1 MQESTVRVIL
11 LVVIMAFG
19 TVMLLFPVPLFYLLL
34 GAIALALL
42 VLFLTGTIR
51 MPSLKRKKKS
61 ETAGPRPEK
70 EQKVRKVKEKKEKK
84 PKTREGGRKFPEI
97 ISSLKK
103 AFAVLGRDLKKV
115 RLSRD
120 ESPERAKKIDTLLDQ
135 TVRGEAVASLDDI
148 VPDSVPAE
156 KKKAE
161 DPFSALVG
169 EDLNPDLL
177 GEIEPPGDF
186 SIPGDEDLGIEIPT
200 QDFTAPDTGVQQMDL
215 SLTSDEAP
223 IAIDETNDADEV
235 KEILEAHKDE
245 IGMPATTME
254 IPLPEE
260 DLGGLD
266 NLDLDGIEIE
276 GEGTSPQPAAPLSA
290 GGGTG
295 PAAKGPMATPAPAPP
310 AQEQKGPA
318 SLSQP
323 ETEMLSFGTGKRE
336 DDDLMASLKSEAK
349 VKKKS
354 EYASLIRD
362 LKDIKVNASDLQKE
376 LEDLLKPRKPGT
388 R

>member
-19 TVMLLFPVPLFYLLL
+19 TLMLLFPVPLFYLLL
-34 GAIALALL
+34 GAVALALL

-51 MPSLKRKKKS
+51 MPSLKRKKKA
-61 ETAGPRPEK
+61 EPAGPKPGK
-70 EQKVRKVKEKKEKK
+70 EQKAKKVKEKKEKK
-84 PKTREGGRKFPEI
+84 PKPREGGRKFPEI

-103 AFAVLGRDLKKV
+103 AFAVLGRDLKKA
-115 RLSRD
+115 RFSRN
-120 ESPERAKKIDTLLDQ
+120 ESPDRAKKIDTLLDQ
-135 TVRGEAVASLDDI
+135 TVRGEEVASLDDI
-148 VPDSVPAE
+148 VPDAVPAE

-177 GEIEPPGDF
+177 GGIEPSGDF

-200 QDFTAPDTGVQQMDL
+200 QDFPAPDAGVQQMDL
-215 SLTSDEAP
+215 SLTSDETP

-245 IGMPATTME
+245 IEMPATME

-266 NLDLDGIEIE
+266 NLDLEGIEIE
-276 GEGTSPQPAAPLSA
+276 EEGTSPQPAAPVSP
-290 GGGTG
+290 GGGTA
-295 PAAKGPMATPAPAPP
+295 PAAKGAMATPAPTPA
-310 AQEQKGPA
+310 AQEQKVPA

-323 ETEMLSFGTGKRE
+323 ETDMLSFGTGKRE

-362 LKDIKVNASDLQKE
+362 LKDIRVNASDLQKE

>member
-19 TVMLLFPVPLFYLLL
+19 TVMLIFPVPFFYLLL

-42 VLFLTGTIR
+42 VLFLTGAIR

-61 ETAGPRPEK
+61 EPAGPQPEK
-70 EQKVRKVKEKKEKK
+70 EEKVKKVKEKKEKK

-103 AFAVLGRDLKKV
+103 AFAVLGRDLKKA

-120 ESPERAKKIDTLLDQ
+120 KSPDRAKKIDTLLDQ
-135 TVRGEAVASLDDI
+135 TVRGEVVASLDDI
-148 VPDSVPAE
+148 VPESVPAE

-177 GEIEPPGDF
+177 GEIEPAGDF

-200 QDFTAPDTGVQQMDL
+200 QDLTAPDAGVQQMDL
-215 SLTSDEAP
+215 SLTSDEGP

-235 KEILEAHKDE
+235 REILEAHKDE
-245 IGMPATTME
+245 IEMPATMDV
-254 IPLPEE
+254 PLPEE

-276 GEGTSPQPAAPLSA
+276 GESTSPKPAAPVSPGGGTSPV
-290 GGGTG
+290 
-295 PAAKGPMATPAPAPP
+295 AKGPMATPVPTPAAP
-310 AQEQKGPA
+310 EQKVPV

-323 ETEMLSFGTGKRE
+323 ETDMLSFGTGKRE

-349 VKKKS
+349 AKKKS

>member
-19 TVMLLFPVPLFYLLL
+19 TLMLLFPVPFFYLLL

-51 MPSLKRKKKS
+51 MPSLKRKKKP
-61 ETAGPRPEK
+61 EPAGTKPEK
-70 EQKVRKVKEKKEKK
+70 EKKVKKVREKEERK
-84 PKTREGGRKFPEI
+84 PKPREGGRKFPEI
-97 ISSLKK
+97 VSSLKK
-103 AFAVLGRDLKKV
+103 AFTVLARDLKKA
-115 RLSRD
+115 RLSREEPPD
-120 ESPERAKKIDTLLDQ
+120 RAKKIDTLLDQ

-148 VPDSVPAE
+148 VPDSVPVE
-156 KKKAE
+156 KKKAD

-177 GEIEPPGDF
+177 GEIEPSGDF
-186 SIPGDEDLGIEIPT
+186 SIPGDMDLGIEIPT
-200 QDFTAPDTGVQQMDL
+200 QELPAPDTGVKQMDL

-245 IGMPATTME
+245 IETPVTMDVS
-254 IPLPEE
+254 LPEG
-260 DLGGLD
+260 DLGDLE

-276 GEGTSPQPAAPLSA
+276 GESTTAQPAAPVSPA
-290 GGGTG
+290 GGPT
-295 PAAKGPMATPAPAPP
+295 PAAKGAIAAPSSPAASPEQKIPAPVSPP
-310 AQEQKGPA
+310 EAD
-318 SLSQP
+318 
-323 ETEMLSFGTGKRE
+323 MLSFGTGKRE
-336 DDDLMASLKSEAK
+336 DDDLMASLRSEAK
-349 VKKKS
+349 VRKKS

-388 R
+388 H

>member
-19 TVMLLFPVPLFYLLL
+19 TVFLLFPVPLFYLLL
-34 GAIALALL
+34 GAIGLALL

-61 ETAGPRPEK
+61 EPAGPKPEK
-70 EQKVRKVKEKKEKK
+70 EQKVKKEKEKKEKK
-84 PKTREGGRKFPEI
+84 PKPRGGWRKFPEI

-103 AFAVLGRDLKKV
+103 AFAVIGRDLKKA

-120 ESPERAKKIDTLLDQ
+120 KSPDRAKKIDTLLDQ

-161 DPFSALVG
+161 DPFSALVS
-169 EDLNPDLL
+169 EDLNPDLV

-200 QDFTAPDTGVQQMDL
+200 QDFTAPDAGVQQMDL
-215 SLTSDEAP
+215 SLTSDESP

-245 IGMPATTME
+245 IEMPAATMDV
-254 IPLPEE
+254 PLPEE

-276 GEGTSPQPAAPLSA
+276 GEGTSPEPAAPVSP
-290 GGGTG
+290 GGGTS
-295 PAAKGPMATPAPAPP
+295 PVAKGPMATPAPTPAAP
-310 AQEQKGPA
+310 EQKVAA

-323 ETEMLSFGTGKRE
+323 ETDMLSFGTGKRE